1 MNLSDSVSMDQAKTI
16 FTKLPLR
23 LRVTR
28 SQKCAYLHDQ
38 TEQRLATDISDHPD
52 SHDRLA
58 ETGFRR
64 VENWVYKPACPG
76 CSACLPIRVKA
87 EDFAGSRNITRI
99 RAANKDLRRFDSH
112 GQLTLDHYDMFQRYL
127 GFRHED
133 GQMASMSFEE
143 FSAMILNS
151 PIDTTLTE
159 YRDSEDRLMGCILID
174 RQRDGLSAV
183 YSFFQPDQTKRSLG
197 SFMIVD
203 LIDRCKEIGLPYAY
217 LGYYIE
223 QSRKMSYKARF
234 KPYQIFIDG
243 VWQDQ

>member
-1 MNLSDSVSMDQAKTI
+1 MDQAKTI

-183 YSFFQPDQTKRSLG
+183 YSFFQPEQTKRSLG

>member
-1 MNLSDSVSMDQAKTI
+1 MDQDKRLH
-16 FTKLPLR
+16 FTTPLQFRLSMRSECPYLPGR
-23 LRVTR
+23 
-28 SQKCAYLHDQ
+28 
-38 TEQRLATDISDHPD
+38 TEQRVAVDINKNPAHHDQLA
-52 SHDRLA
+52 RA
-58 ETGFRR
+58 GFRR

-76 CSACLPIRVKA
+76 CNACLPIRVKA
-87 EDFAGSRNITRI
+87 DEFAGSRNIARI
-99 RAANKDLRRFDSH
+99 RAANRDLRRFDSH
-112 GQLTLDHYDMFQRYL
+112 GQLTLDHYDIFQRYL

-151 PIDTTLTE
+151 PIETRLTE
-159 YRDSEDRLMGCILID
+159 YRDKDDRLMGCILVD

-203 LIDRCKEIGLPYAY
+203 LIDRCKEIGLPYVY

-223 QSRKMSYKARF
+223 QSRKMAYKARF
-234 KPYQIFIDG
+234 KPYQIFSDG

>member
-1 MNLSDSVSMDQAKTI
+1 MDQAKTI
-16 FTKLPLR
+16 FTNLPLR